1 MKKDFRTGARD
12 RSWGC
17 GGQSTCQ
24 TKNNKEVWSSLSQEG
39 SKEEAI
45 AMVEAG
51 DMLDDQEQ
59 LGAEWQ
65 RRKGMRSWDGRLAK

>member
-1 MKKDFRTGARD
+1 MPETDLGGVVAKVHVKRRTI
-12 RSWGC
+12 
-17 GGQSTCQ
+17 
-24 TKNNKEVWSSLSQEG
+24 KEVWSFLSQEG

-65 RRKGMRSWDGRLAK
+65 RRKGVRSWDGRLAK